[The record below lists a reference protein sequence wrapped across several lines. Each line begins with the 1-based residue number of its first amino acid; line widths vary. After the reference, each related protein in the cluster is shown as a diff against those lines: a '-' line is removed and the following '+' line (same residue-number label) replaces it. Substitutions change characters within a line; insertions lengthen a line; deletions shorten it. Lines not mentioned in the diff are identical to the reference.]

1 MNREIMG
8 NIKYGL
14 NSNVST
20 LKTVL
25 LKDPKAAFKSQK
37 TIDLQ
42 WQNLNFI
49 EKPDY
54 KKSII
59 QYGKFVD
66 ILNDNHVE
74 VLFIPEDEKTS
85 LDSIYTHDPMFMTPN
100 GAVIGNMGKKQRK
113 PETIMMKSYLDE
125 MGIPIFGEIDNGG
138 TLESGD
144 AIWINDKTVAV
155 GLTYRTNNEGINQ
168 LRKIL
173 STISVELICVDLP
186 HWNGPVDVL
195 HLMSLISPLKEDL
208 FLIYEKLLPVGF
220 LEFLNKIAI
229 KTISIADED
238 YDTLGCNVLPLS
250 TTKCLITNGND
261 RTTKIIENNGIEVI
275 EFQASEICYKGSG
288 GPTCLTRPI
297 YRD

>member
-1 MNREIMG
+1 MN

-20 LKTVL
+20 LRTVL
-25 LKDPKAAFKSQK
+25 LKDPEAAFKSQK

-42 WQNLNFI
+42 WENLNFI
-49 EKPDY
+49 EKPDF

-59 QYGKFVD
+59 QYEKFVD
-66 ILNDNHVE
+66 ILNDNNVE
-74 VLFIPEDEKTS
+74 ILYIPEDEKTS

-100 GAVIGNMGKKQRK
+100 GAVIGTMGKKQRE
-113 PETIMMKSYLDE
+113 PETLMMKNYLDE
-125 MGIPIFGEIDNGG
+125 IGIPIFGEIENEG
-138 TLESGD
+138 TLEGGD
-144 AIWINDKTVAV
+144 AIWVNDKTVAV

-173 STISVELICVDLP
+173 SSISVDLICVDLP

-220 LEFLNKIAI
+220 LKLLNNLDI

-250 TTKCLITNGND
+250 TTKCLITNGNYS
-261 RTTKIIENNGIEVI
+261 TTKIIEDNGIQVI

-297 YRD
+297 YRG

>member
-1 MNREIMG
+1 MN

-20 LKTVL
+20 LKAVL

-42 WQNLNFI
+42 WRNLNFI
-49 EKPDY
+49 ERPDF

-59 QYGKFVD
+59 QYEKFVD
-66 ILNDNHVE
+66 ILNDNHVQI
-74 VLFIPEDEKTS
+74 LFIPEDDETS

-113 PETIMMKSYLDE
+113 PETAMMKKYLYE
-125 MGIPIFGEIDNGG
+125 TGIPILGEINNGG
-138 TLESGD
+138 TLEGGD
-144 AIWINDKTVAV
+144 AIWIKDKIAAV
-155 GLTYRTNNEGINQ
+155 GLTYRTNNEGVNQ

-173 STISVELICVDLP
+173 SSISVELICVDLP

-220 LEFLNKIAI
+220 LKLLNNLDI

-250 TTKCLITNGND
+250 TTKCLITKGND
-261 RTTKIIENNGIEVI
+261 RTTKIIEQNGIEVI

>member
-1 MNREIMG
+1 MN

-49 EKPDY
+49 ERPDF

-59 QYGKFVD
+59 QYEKFVD
-66 ILNDNHVE
+66 ILNDNHVQI
-74 VLFIPEDEKTS
+74 LFIPEDDETS

-113 PETIMMKSYLDE
+113 PETAMMKKYLYE
-125 MGIPIFGEIDNGG
+125 TGIPILGEINNGG
-138 TLESGD
+138 TLEGGD
-144 AIWINDKTVAV
+144 AIWINDKIAAV
-155 GLTYRTNNEGINQ
+155 GLTYRTNNEGVNQ

-173 STISVELICVDLP
+173 SSISVELICVDLP
-186 HWNGPVDVL
+186 HWNGSMDVL

-220 LEFLNKIAI
+220 LKLLNNLDI

-250 TTKCLITNGND
+250 TTKCLITKGND
-261 RTTKIIENNGIEVI
+261 RTTKIIEQNGIEVI

>member
-1 MNREIMG
+1 MN

-25 LKDPKAAFKSQK
+25 LKDPEAAFKSQK
-37 TIDLQ
+37 IIDLQ
-42 WQNLNFI
+42 WENLNFI

-59 QYGKFVD
+59 QYEKFVD
-66 ILNDNHVE
+66 ILNDNNVE
-74 VLFIPEDEKTS
+74 ILYIPEDEKTS
-85 LDSIYTHDPMFMTPN
+85 LDSIYTHDSMFMTPN
-100 GAVIGNMGKKQRK
+100 GAVIGNMGKKQRE
-113 PETIMMKSYLDE
+113 PETLMMKNYLDE
-125 MGIPIFGEIDNGG
+125 IGIPIFGEIVNEG
-138 TLESGD
+138 TLEGGD
-144 AIWINDKTVAV
+144 VIWVNDKTAAV
-155 GLTYRTNNEGINQ
+155 GLTYRTNNKGINQ

-173 STISVELICVDLP
+173 SSISVDLICVDLP

-195 HLMSLISPLKEDL
+195 HLMSLISPLKDDL
-208 FLIYEKLLPVGF
+208 FLIYEKLLPIGF
-220 LEFLNKIAI
+220 LKLLNNLDI

-238 YDTLGCNVLPLS
+238 YDSLGCNVLPLS
-250 TTKCLITNGND
+250 TTKCLITSGND
-261 RTTKIIENNGIEVI
+261 KTFKIIEENGIEVI

-297 YRD
+297 YRK

>member
-1 MNREIMG
+1 MN

-20 LKTVL
+20 LQTVL
-25 LKDPKAAFKSQK
+25 LKDPKTAFKSQK
-37 TIDLQ
+37 IIDFQ
-42 WQNLNFI
+42 WQDLNFI
-49 EKPDY
+49 DKPDF
-54 KKSII
+54 KKSIT
-59 QYGKFVD
+59 QYEKFVD
-66 ILNDNHVE
+66 ILNDNNVE
-74 VLFIPEDEKTS
+74 ILYIPGDEKTS

-100 GAVIGNMGKKQRK
+100 GAVIGNMGKVQRK
-113 PETIMMKSYLDE
+113 PETVMMKSYLDE
-125 MGIPIFGEIDNGG
+125 LDIPIFGEIDNYG
-138 TLESGD
+138 TLEGGD
-144 AIWINDKTVAV
+144 VIWVNDKTVAV

-220 LEFLNKIAI
+220 LKFLNKIAI

-238 YDTLGCNVLPLS
+238 YDSLGCNVLPLS
-250 TTKCLITNGND
+250 TAKCLITNGND
-261 RTTKIIENNGIEVI
+261 KTSKIIEEKGIEVI

-297 YRD
+297 YRK

>member
-1 MNREIMG
+1 MG

-138 TLESGD
+138 TLEGGD

-220 LEFLNKIAI
+220 LKFLNKIAI

-261 RTTKIIENNGIEVI
+261 RTTKIIEDNGIEVI

-288 GPTCLTRPI
+288 GPTCLTRPL

>member
-1 MNREIMG
+1 MN

-14 NSNVST
+14 KSNVST
-20 LKTVL
+20 LRTVL
-25 LKDPKAAFKSQK
+25 LKDPEAAFKSQK

-42 WQNLNFI
+42 WEDLNFI
-49 EKPDY
+49 EKPDF

-59 QYGKFVD
+59 QYEKFVD
-66 ILNDNHVE
+66 ILNDNNVE
-74 VLFIPEDEKTS
+74 ILYIPEDEKTS

-100 GAVIGNMGKKQRK
+100 GAVIGNMGKKQRE
-113 PETIMMKSYLDE
+113 PETLMMKNYLDE
-125 MGIPIFGEIDNGG
+125 IGIPIFGEIENEG
-138 TLESGD
+138 TLEGGD
-144 AIWINDKTVAV
+144 VIWVNDKTVAI
-155 GLTYRTNNEGINQ
+155 GLTYRTNNEGVNQ

-173 STISVELICVDLP
+173 SSISVELICVDLP

-220 LEFLNKIAI
+220 LKLLNNLDI
-229 KTISIADED
+229 KTISIVDED

-250 TTKCLITNGND
+250 TTKCLITKGND
-261 RTTKIIENNGIEVI
+261 STTKIIEQNGIEVI

>member
-1 MNREIMG
+1 MN
-8 NIKYGL
+8 NVKYGL

-25 LKDPKAAFKSQK
+25 LKNPQAAFKSQK

-42 WQNLNFI
+42 WQDLNFI
-49 EKPDY
+49 DKPDF
-54 KKSII
+54 KKSVT
-59 QYGKFVD
+59 QYENFID

-74 VLFIPEDEKTS
+74 ILYIPEDEKTS
-85 LDSIYTHDPMFMTPN
+85 LDSIYTHDPIFMTPN
-100 GAVIGNMGKKQRK
+100 GAVIGNMGKTQRK
-113 PETIMMKSYLDE
+113 PETIMMKNYLNE
-125 MGIPIFGEIDNGG
+125 IGVPILGEIINDA
-138 TLESGD
+138 TLEGGD
-144 AIWINDKTVAV
+144 VIWIDEKTVAA
-155 GLTYRTNNEGINQ
+155 GLTYRTNIKGIDQ

-173 STISVELICVDLP
+173 STISVEVINVDLP

-208 FLIYEKLLPVGF
+208 FLIYKKLLPVG
-220 LEFLNKIAI
+220 LLKLLKQLDI

-238 YDTLGCNVLPLS
+238 YDSLGCNVLPLS
-250 TTKCLITNGND
+250 TTKCLITSGND
-261 RTTKIIENNGIEVI
+261 KTFKIIEDNGIEVI

-297 YRD
+297 YRK

>member
-1 MNREIMG
+1 MN

-20 LKTVL
+20 LRTVL
-25 LKDPKAAFKSQK
+25 LKDPEAAFKSQK

-42 WQNLNFI
+42 WANLNFI
-49 EKPDY
+49 EKPDF

-59 QYGKFVD
+59 QYEKFVD
-66 ILNDNHVE
+66 ILNDNNVE
-74 VLFIPEDEKTS
+74 ILYIPEDKKTS

-100 GAVIGNMGKKQRK
+100 GAVIGNMGKKQRE
-113 PETIMMKSYLDE
+113 PETLMMKNYLDE
-125 MGIPIFGEIDNGG
+125 IGIPIFGEIDNEG
-138 TLESGD
+138 TLEGGD
-144 AIWINDKTVAV
+144 VIWVNDKTVAV

-173 STISVELICVDLP
+173 SSISVDLICVDLP

-220 LEFLNKIAI
+220 LKLLNNLDI

-250 TTKCLITNGND
+250 TTKCLITNGNY
-261 RTTKIIENNGIEVI
+261 RTTKIIEDNGIEVI

>member
-1 MNREIMG
+1 MVSAL
-8 NIKYGL
+8 KYGL

-49 EKPDY
+49 ERPDF

-59 QYGKFVD
+59 QYEKFVD
-66 ILNDNHVE
+66 ILNDNHVQI
-74 VLFIPEDEKTS
+74 LFIPEDDETS

-113 PETIMMKSYLDE
+113 PETAMMKKYLYE
-125 MGIPIFGEIDNGG
+125 TGIPILGEINNGG
-138 TLESGD
+138 TLEGGD
-144 AIWINDKTVAV
+144 AIWINDKIAAV
-155 GLTYRTNNEGINQ
+155 GLTYRTNNEGVNQ

-173 STISVELICVDLP
+173 SSISVELICVDLP

-220 LEFLNKIAI
+220 LKLLNNLDI

-250 TTKCLITNGND
+250 TTKCLITKGND
-261 RTTKIIENNGIEVI
+261 RTTKIIEQNGIEVI

>member
-1 MNREIMG
+1 MG

-125 MGIPIFGEIDNGG
+125 MGIPIFGKIDNGG
-138 TLESGD
+138 TLEGGD

-220 LEFLNKIAI
+220 LKFLNKIAI

-261 RTTKIIENNGIEVI
+261 RTTKIIEDNGIEVI

-288 GPTCLTRPI
+288 GPTCLTRPL

>member
-1 MNREIMG
+1 MG

-138 TLESGD
+138 TLEGGD

-173 STISVELICVDLP
+173 STISVELICVDIP
-186 HWNGPVDVL
+186 HRNGPVDVL

-220 LEFLNKIAI
+220 LKFLNKIAI

-261 RTTKIIENNGIEVI
+261 RTTKIIEDNGIEVI

-288 GPTCLTRPI
+288 GPTCLTRPL

>member
-1 MNREIMG
+1 MN

-25 LKDPKAAFKSQK
+25 LKNPQAAFKSQK

-42 WQNLNFI
+42 WQDLNFI
-49 EKPDY
+49 DKPDF
-54 KKSII
+54 KKSVT
-59 QYGKFVD
+59 QYGNFID

-74 VLFIPEDEKTS
+74 ILYIPEDEKTS
-85 LDSIYTHDPMFMTPN
+85 LDSIYTHDPIFMTPN
-100 GAVIGNMGKKQRK
+100 GAVIGNMGKTQRK
-113 PETIMMKSYLDE
+113 PETIMMKNYLNE
-125 MGIPIFGEIDNGG
+125 IGVPILGEIINDA
-138 TLESGD
+138 TLEGGD
-144 AIWINDKTVAV
+144 VIWIDEKTVAA
-155 GLTYRTNNEGINQ
+155 GLTYRTNIKGIDQ

-173 STISVELICVDLP
+173 STISVEVISVDLP
-186 HWNGPVDVL
+186 HWNGSVDVL

-220 LEFLNKIAI
+220 LELLNQLDI

-238 YDTLGCNVLPLS
+238 YDSLGCNVLPLS
-250 TTKCLITNGND
+250 TTKCLITSGND
-261 RTTKIIENNGIEVI
+261 KTSKIIEEKGIEVI

-297 YRD
+297 YRK

>member
-1 MNREIMG
+1 MN

-20 LKTVL
+20 LKTVI
-25 LKDPKAAFKSQK
+25 LKNPQAAFKSQK

-42 WQNLNFI
+42 WQDLNFI
-49 EKPDY
+49 DKPDF
-54 KKSII
+54 KKSVT
-59 QYGKFVD
+59 QYQNFID

-74 VLFIPEDEKTS
+74 ILYISEDEKTS
-85 LDSIYTHDPMFMTPN
+85 LDSIYTHDPIFMTPN
-100 GAVIGNMGKKQRK
+100 GAVIGNMGKTQRK
-113 PETIMMKSYLDE
+113 PETIMMKNYLNE
-125 MGIPIFGEIDNGG
+125 IGIPILGEIINDA
-138 TLESGD
+138 TLEGGD
-144 AIWINDKTVAV
+144 IIWIDQRTVAA
-155 GLTYRTNNEGINQ
+155 GLTYRTNIKGIDQ

-173 STISVELICVDLP
+173 STISVEVISVDLP

-208 FLIYEKLLPVGF
+208 FLIYKKLLPVG
-220 LEFLNKIAI
+220 LLKLLKQLDI

-238 YDTLGCNVLPLS
+238 YDSLGCNVLPLS
-250 TTKCLITNGND
+250 TTKCLITSGND
-261 RTTKIIENNGIEVI
+261 KTFKIIEDNGIEVI

-297 YRD
+297 YRK

>member
-1 MNREIMG
+1 MN

-25 LKDPKAAFKSQK
+25 LKDPQAAFKSQK

-42 WQNLNFI
+42 WQDLNFI
-49 EKPDY
+49 DKPDF
-54 KKSII
+54 KKSVT
-59 QYGKFVD
+59 QYENFID
-66 ILNDNHVE
+66 ILNDNNVE
-74 VLFIPEDEKTS
+74 ILYIPEDEITS
-85 LDSIYTHDPMFMTPN
+85 LDSIYTHDPIFMTPN
-100 GAVIGNMGKKQRK
+100 GAVIGNMGKTQRK
-113 PETIMMKSYLDE
+113 PETIMMKNYLNE
-125 MGIPIFGEIDNGG
+125 IGVPILGEIINDA
-138 TLESGD
+138 TLEGGD
-144 AIWINDKTVAV
+144 VIWIDEKTVAA
-155 GLTYRTNNEGINQ
+155 GLTYRTNNKGIDQ

-173 STISVELICVDLP
+173 STISIEVISVDLP

-208 FLIYEKLLPVGF
+208 FLIYKKLLPVG
-220 LEFLNKIAI
+220 LLKLLKQLDI

-238 YDTLGCNVLPLS
+238 YDSLGCNVLPLS
-250 TTKCLITNGND
+250 TTKCLITSGND
-261 RTTKIIENNGIEVI
+261 KTFKIIEDNGIEVI

-297 YRD
+297 YRK

>member
-1 MNREIMG
+1 MN

-25 LKDPKAAFKSQK
+25 LKDPEAAFKSQK
-37 TIDLQ
+37 IIDLQ
-42 WQNLNFI
+42 WENLNFI

-59 QYGKFVD
+59 QYEKFVD
-66 ILNDNHVE
+66 ILNDNNVE
-74 VLFIPEDEKTS
+74 ILYIPEDEKTS

-100 GAVIGNMGKKQRK
+100 GAVIGNMGKKQRE
-113 PETIMMKSYLDE
+113 PETSMMKNYLAE
-125 MGIPIFGEIDNGG
+125 IGIPIFGEIDNEG
-138 TLESGD
+138 TLEGGD
-144 AIWINDKTVAV
+144 VIWVNDNTAAV
-155 GLTYRTNNEGINQ
+155 GLTYRTNNKGINQ

-173 STISVELICVDLP
+173 SSISVDLICVDLP

-208 FLIYEKLLPVGF
+208 FLIYEKLLPIGF
-220 LEFLNKIAI
+220 LKLLNNLDI

-261 RTTKIIENNGIEVI
+261 RTIKIIENNGIEVI

>member
-1 MNREIMG
+1 MN

-42 WQNLNFI
+42 WRNLNFI
-49 EKPDY
+49 ERPDF

-59 QYGKFVD
+59 QYEKFVD
-66 ILNDNHVE
+66 ILNDNHVQI
-74 VLFIPEDEKTS
+74 LFIPEDDETS

-113 PETIMMKSYLDE
+113 PETAMMKKYLYE
-125 MGIPIFGEIDNGG
+125 TGIPILGEINNGG
-138 TLESGD
+138 TLEGGD
-144 AIWINDKTVAV
+144 AIWINDKIAAV
-155 GLTYRTNNEGINQ
+155 GLTYRTNNEGVNQ

-173 STISVELICVDLP
+173 SSISVELICGDLP

-220 LEFLNKIAI
+220 LKLLNNLDI

-250 TTKCLITNGND
+250 TTKCLITKGND
-261 RTTKIIENNGIEVI
+261 STTKIIEQNGIEVI
-275 EFQASEICYKGSG
+275 EFHASEICYKGSG

>member
-1 MNREIMG
+1 MN

-20 LKTVL
+20 LRTVL
-25 LKDPKAAFKSQK
+25 LKDPEAAFKSQK

-42 WQNLNFI
+42 WENLNFI
-49 EKPDY
+49 EKPDF

-59 QYGKFVD
+59 QYEKFVD
-66 ILNDNHVE
+66 ILIDNNVE
-74 VLFIPEDEKTS
+74 ILYIPEDEKTS

-100 GAVIGNMGKKQRK
+100 GAVIGNMGKKQRE
-113 PETIMMKSYLDE
+113 PETLMMKNYLDE
-125 MGIPIFGEIDNGG
+125 IGIPIFGEIKNEG
-138 TLESGD
+138 TLEGGD
-144 AIWINDKTVAV
+144 VIWVNDKTVAV
-155 GLTYRTNNEGINQ
+155 GLTYRTNNEGVNQ

-173 STISVELICVDLP
+173 SSISVELICVDLP

-220 LEFLNKIAI
+220 LKLLNNLDI

-250 TTKCLITNGND
+250 TTKCLITKGND
-261 RTTKIIENNGIEVI
+261 RTTKIIEQNGIEVI

>member
-1 MNREIMG
+1 MG

-37 TIDLQ
+37 TIDSQ

-138 TLESGD
+138 TLEGGD

-261 RTTKIIENNGIEVI
+261 RTTKIIEDNGFEVI
-275 EFQASEICYKGSG
+275 EYQASEICYKGSG
-288 GPTCLTRPI
+288 GPTCLTRPL

>member
-1 MNREIMG
+1 MPLLSITEI
-8 NIKYGL
+8 I
-14 NSNVST
+14 S
-20 LKTVL
+20 
-25 LKDPKAAFKSQK
+25 AALPSSIS
-37 TIDLQ
+37 ID
-42 WQNLNFI
+42 
-49 EKPDY
+49 
-54 KKSII
+54 
-59 QYGKFVD
+59 
-66 ILNDNHVE
+66 
-74 VLFIPEDEKTS
+74 
-85 LDSIYTHDPMFMTPN
+85 
-100 GAVIGNMGKKQRK
+100 
-113 PETIMMKSYLDE
+113 
-125 MGIPIFGEIDNGG
+125 
-138 TLESGD
+138 
-144 AIWINDKTVAV
+144 
-155 GLTYRTNNEGINQ
+155 
-168 LRKIL
+168 
-173 STISVELICVDLP
+173 LICVDLP

-261 RTTKIIENNGIEVI
+261 RTTKIIEDNGIEVI